1 MRKLQGKV
9 ICPVVLS
16 ALAAVVSRRKA
27 LVFVDHHHENESRGA
42 GEDLV
47 AEFESRTAKSA

>member
-1 MRKLQGKV
+1 
-9 ICPVVLS
+9 VLS